1 MIGSIILSS
10 GAVQSILLA
19 LYFYNKAKSGRQLS
33 LYLGHF
39 FVHFTCI
46 MLLNLAYFTGTVK
59 EFPHIIK
66 AGYVLGVFSAPL
78 FYYAVVRYFG
88 IPKERKFWLSICL
101 LPSII
106 LFFYCIPFF
115 LQPAEYKLHYIA
127 IVAKG
132 ELTSEA
138 SLLQIFTMVTN
149 LFIFVRVHL
158 RFREISKDFSKS
170 ADPEIAIFGRYTV
183 VLVIWLFLS
192 TLLAILF
199 PGKVS
204 EGITNIGFSFWILGF
219 AWHRVYKDQIQI
231 DTSEIVSDDP
241 KYQKSFL
248 KEDKLQ
254 ELGIKL
260 EQILRNEELILD
272 SELNLRK
279 LADLLGVSVHLTS
292 QVMNR
297 YFNQGFI
304 EIIRTRR
311 IEIAKRLLSSSDL
324 PILRIGYEVGF
335 NSKNAF
341 IRAFKE
347 IESIP
352 PSEYRRLN
360 GQKKS
365 QI

>member
-19 LYFYNKAKSGRQLS
+19 LYFYSKAKSGRQLS

-46 MLLNLAYFTGTVK
+46 MLLNLAYYTGSVK
-59 EFPHIIK
+59 DFPHIIK
-66 AGYVLGVFSAPL
+66 VGYVLGVISAPL
-78 FYYAVVRYFG
+78 FYYAVVQYFG
-88 IPKERKFWLSICL
+88 IPKERKFWLSIYL
-101 LPSII
+101 IPSVI
-106 LFFYCIPFF
+106 LFFYCLPFF
-115 LQPAEYKLHYIA
+115 LQPAQMKLRYIA

-158 RFREISKDFSKS
+158 RFREIGKDFSKS
-170 ADPEIAIFGRYTV
+170 ADPEIAIFGRYTF

-192 TLLAILF
+192 TLLAIIL

-204 EGITNIGFSFWILGF
+204 EGIINIGFSLWVLGF
-219 AWHRVYKDQIQI
+219 AWHRVYKDQILI
-231 DTSEIVSDDP
+231 DTQEIGSDDS

-260 EQILRNEELILD
+260 DQILNKEELILD

-279 LADLLGVSVHLTS
+279 LSNLLGVSVHLTS

-304 EIIRTRR
+304 EIIRSRR
-311 IEIAKRLLSSSDL
+311 IEIAKRLLSTSDL

-360 GQKKS
+360 GQNQLK
-365 QI
+365 I